1 MVLDDDVVLGD
12 NCVATLVEQ
21 LRRRSIFG
29 VLGADYLGELR
40 DGELSGHVGMAG
52 RQGFLRHVDA
62 RIEEL
67 APGCCVIVADFR
79 AELAQQ
85 NGYFHGGLIGT
96 VADAAGACAAS
107 TLIESRQWLLTA
119 EYKVNFLSPAK
130 AAKLKAVGEVMRA
143 GRMLSVSQV
152 HLYGVD
158 EAGEEQLCA
167 LATVTL
173 ATLEGE
179 APSFQK
185 D

>member
-1 MVLDDDVVLGD
+1 LRL
-12 NCVATLVEQ
+12 AASARSTLCQ
-21 LRRRSIFG
+21 RNYPPTHPQNHSACAIRIFAERIRA
-29 VLGADYLGELR
+29 VF
-40 DGELSGHVGMAG
+40 G

-67 APGCCVIVADFR
+67 APGRCVIVADFR
-79 AELAQQ
+79 PELAQQ

-96 VADAAGACAAS
+96 IADAAGACAAS

-130 AAKLKAVGEVMRA
+130 AAKLKAVGEVVRA

-152 HLYGVD
+152 HLYAVD

-179 APSFQK
+179 APVFQK

>member
-1 MVLDDDVVLGD
+1 MRCQHADRKPA
-12 NCVATLVEQ
+12 VA
-21 LRRRSIFG
+21 
-29 VLGADYLGELR
+29 AD
-40 DGELSGHVGMAG
+40 G
-52 RQGFLRHVDA
+52 RVQGQFSL
-62 RIEEL
+62 
-67 APGCCVIVADFR
+67 
-79 AELAQQ
+79 
-85 NGYFHGGLIGT
+85 
-96 VADAAGACAAS
+96 
-107 TLIESRQWLLTA
+107 
-119 EYKVNFLSPAK
+119 PAK
-130 AAKLKAVGEVMRA
+130 AAKLKAAGEVVRA